1 MMRSLLLYVV
11 LIPSFLWAQTDD
23 PVLFTVEDTPVNQ
36 SEFEYIYNKNN
47 GSKADYSQES
57 LEEYLDLY
65 TKFKLKV
72 QRAKDLKLDTIPS
85 LKRELE
91 GYRRQLANS
100 YLTDKEV
107 SDRLSREVYNRMKE
121 DVEVA
126 HILISLPKN
135 TSEAQRAD
143 AMKRIKSIKD
153 YIAKGASFEEMAKA
167 NSDDKNSK
175 DKGGYIGFVTAML
188 PNGFYE
194 LENAIYT
201 NKTGQI
207 SDAVETSV
215 GLHLLKVLGKRPARG
230 KVEAAHILIRKK
242 QKGQA
247 DPAALA
253 KIDSIYNMLESGM
266 SFELLAQ
273 KFSEDKTSKNKGGN
287 IGIFGINRFERAF
300 EDAAF
305 GIGKEGNYSKPVETN
320 LGWHI
325 IKLIDKIPLESYE
338 RVKRKLQTDIAKDDR
353 YELAQN
359 SMIERIKKE
368 NDYKLNQSALSN
380 FASNLSPNFL
390 TYKWKVPADLK
401 DELLF
406 RLGSKELS
414 TTDFAKF
421 LRTNSRSR
429 LRMNNNT
436 PVREAVNVLYD
447 EFVKNEAIKFEEANL
462 EDKYPDFKAL
472 MREYEEG
479 ILLFEA
485 TKLAVWDKAS
495 QDTVGLRNYYESN
508 KENYKWEER
517 AKVTTVTMSNI
528 DEARAA
534 KLYEKGKKWS
544 VDKLVNKCSK
554 KGDQLEA
561 KSQLIEKSNTGKL
574 SDIAFSAGSVSP
586 LVYNESERTATYKKV
601 EKIEA
606 PSIKKL
612 NEARGYIIA
621 DYQDHL
627 EKIWVKQ
634 LKNDY
639 DVKINGDVFQNLIK

>member
-1 MMRSLLLYVV
+1 MIIYLF
-11 LIPSFLWAQTDD
+11 LIPIIGLAQTSED
-23 PVLFTVEDTPVNQ
+23 PILFEVEGTPVHL

-47 GSKADYSQES
+47 GTKADYTKAS

-72 QRAKDLKLDTIPS
+72 QRAKELQLDTIPS

-107 SDRLSREVYNRMKE
+107 SDRLSREVYDRMQK
-121 DVEVA
+121 DIEVA

-135 TSEAQRAD
+135 ASKTQIEEAYAK
-143 AMKRIKSIKD
+143 AESIKG
-153 YIAKGASFEEMAKA
+153 YIEKGASFEEMAKA

-175 DKGGYIGFVTAML
+175 NNGGYIGYVTAML

-194 LENAIYT
+194 LENAVYT
-201 NKTGQI
+201 LDKGEI
-207 SDAVETSV
+207 SDPVKTNV
-215 GLHLLKVLGKRPARG
+215 GIHLVKVLGSRPARG
-230 KVEAAHILIRKK
+230 KVEAAHIMIRKDK
-242 QKGQA
+242 KGA
-247 DPAALA
+247 PDPKAKA
-253 KIDSIYNMLESGM
+253 KIDSIYNMLQTGM
-266 SFELLAQ
+266 SFEVLAR

-287 IGIFGINRFERAF
+287 IGIFGINRFERSF

-305 GIGKEGNYSKPVETN
+305 GIPQEGAYSKPVETN
-320 LGWHI
+320 IGWHI
-325 IKLIDKIPLESYE
+325 IKLIDKRPVESYE
-338 RVKRKLQTDIAKDDR
+338 RIKRKLQTDIAKDSR

-368 NDYKLNQSALSN
+368 NNFSKNTANLNAFADGLSD
-380 FASNLSPNFL
+380 NFL
-390 TYKWKVPADLK
+390 TYKWKVPSDLK
-401 DELLF
+401 EETLF
-406 RLGSKELS
+406 TLS
-414 TTDFAKF
+414 GEKRTTKDFAKF

-436 PVREAVNVLYD
+436 PKRQAVSQLFD

-495 QDTVGLRNYYESN
+495 QDTVGLRKFYEANKNNYM
-508 KENYKWEER
+508 WEER
-517 AKVTTVTMSNI
+517 AEVATVNI
-528 DEARAA
+528 KNVEEKKAA
-534 KLYEKGKKWS
+534 KIYSKASKWS
-544 VDKLVNKCSK
+544 VDKLVKKCKK
-554 KGDQLEA
+554 KGDDIMAMRQM
-561 KSQLIEKSNTGKL
+561 IEKSNKGKL
-574 SDIAFSAGSVSP
+574 DGLEFKQGSLSP
-586 LVYNESERTATYKKV
+586 LEYDAEKKSASFRKV
-601 EKIEA
+601 TGIV
-606 PSIKKL
+606 PPTVKKM

-627 EKIWVKQ
+627 EKIWVQ
-634 LKNDY
+634 ELRDDY
-639 DVKINGDVFQNLIK
+639 EVKVNQDVFNQLIK